1 MAHVEIQRGRA
12 SDFLRSGRRRQ
23 SLEDSEG
30 ASLGGE
36 SGSETLRPAGEA
48 GSAKPDKSGAP
59 FAWDCCG
66 KRFGQGFFVLAAAL
80 GGLLVVAPC
89 SMQGA
94 DGDEET
100 KLIQVLQTGG
110 SAIDKAVACARLKQI
125 GTERSVPALA
135 ALLSEEDLSHSAR
148 YALES
153 MSSLRAG
160 QALVAALP
168 RTAGL
173 TKVGI
178 INSLGARRETAAVP
192 FLIRLL
198 PCSVPV
204 QEADTAI
211 AIAAAAALGEIGG
224 PRVIQALQTASK
236 TSTGSVHVAVADAL
250 LRCANRVVNSGDR
263 AKARVLFQQLYETEQ
278 LDQDRFAAFGGLLRS
293 SGNAGIG
300 LMTEAI
306 VSGPGFAQAAALQ
319 IVPEIRTRGA
329 TKALSAILPKVKPTV
344 QVALISGLSRR
355 GDSSAVPAIMVLANS
370 TSPEV
375 RLAVIQALGSFGEV
389 SAIPAL
395 ARFAAAGT
403 AGEQKDA
410 RQALVDL
417 RCGKVTETLLS
428 RLASVGP
435 AEQAE
440 LAQALGG
447 RGDKVAIPRLQE
459 LARGEEP
466 VARKG
471 GLRALGRLVDEPQ
484 LGLLVTCVL
493 EAKDETARADAAEAL
508 SSACQRL
515 RAGQGQM
522 DVDPLIKGLTNGSTD
537 ARVALLTVCSGLPLP
552 PVRVAL
558 RAALQDPNPQV
569 RAAATRALCNTS
581 DIQLLDDLVT
591 IARGGDDQHWQTLA
605 VGGCVRL
612 TTGEEAIKLSAKER
626 IAPLRAL
633 LAMPLRPEQ
642 KRLVLAGLAEIPEL
656 EALRLANPLL
666 EEADLRSEA
675 ARAVIKIAEALPPAA
690 AQESKAALER
700 AMAANTDPAT
710 HAAAEAALK
719 KLAAR
724 PK

>member
-1 MAHVEIQRGRA
+1 M
-12 SDFLRSGRRRQ
+12 
-23 SLEDSEG
+23 
-30 ASLGGE
+30 
-36 SGSETLRPAGEA
+36 
-48 GSAKPDKSGAP
+48 
-59 FAWDCCG
+59 DCWG
-66 KRFGQGFFVLAAAL
+66 KWFGQGFLVFAAAL
-80 GGLLVVAPC
+80 GGLLAGAPC

-94 DGDEET
+94 DGDEEA
-100 KLIQVLQTGG
+100 KLMQVLQTGD
-110 SAIDKAVACARLKQI
+110 SAIDKSVACARLKQI
-125 GTERSVPALA
+125 GTERSVPSLA
-135 ALLSEEDLSHSAR
+135 VLLSEEDLSHSAR

-168 RTAGL
+168 KTAGL

-178 INSLGARRETAAVP
+178 INSLGARREAAAVP

-224 PRVIQALQTASK
+224 PRVIQALQTALK
-236 TSTGSVHVAVADAL
+236 TSTGSVNVAVADAL
-250 LRCANRVVNSGDR
+250 VRCANRLVNSGDR
-263 AKARVLFQQLYETEQ
+263 AKARVLFQQLYKTER
-278 LDQDRFAAFGGLLRS
+278 LDQVRLAAFSGLLRS
-293 SGNAGIG
+293 SGKAGIG

-319 IVPEIRTRGA
+319 IVPEIRTRNA
-329 TKALSAILPKVKPTV
+329 TKALSAILPKVEPTV

-355 GDSSAVPAIMVLANS
+355 GDSSAVPAIMSLANS

-389 SAIPAL
+389 SASPAL
-395 ARFAAAGT
+395 VRFAAAGNL
-403 AGEQKDA
+403 GEQKAA

-417 RCGKVTETLLS
+417 RSGQVTRTLLS
-428 RLASVGP
+428 QLASVSP
-435 AEQAE
+435 AEKAE

-447 RGDKVAIPRLQE
+447 RGDKVAIPRLRE

-471 GLRALGRLVDEPQ
+471 ALRALGRLVDEPQ
-484 LGLLVTCVL
+484 LGVLVACVL

-508 SSACQRL
+508 SSACGRL

-522 DVDPLIKGLTNGSTD
+522 DVDPLIERLTNGSTD

-558 RAALQDPNPQV
+558 RAALQDQKPQV
-569 RAAATRALCNTS
+569 RAAATRALCSTS
-581 DIQLLDDLVT
+581 DIQLLDDLMT
-591 IARGGDDQHWQTLA
+591 IARSGDDQHWQTLA
-605 VGGCVRL
+605 VGACVRL
-612 TTGEEAIKLSAKER
+612 TTGEEEALKLPAQER
-626 IAPLRAL
+626 ILPLRAL
-633 LAMPLRPEQ
+633 LAMPLHAEQ
-642 KRLVLAGLAEIPEL
+642 KRLILAGLAEIPDL
-656 EALRLANPLL
+656 EALRLANSLL
-666 EEADLRSEA
+666 GEADLRSEA

-690 AQESKAALER
+690 AKESRAALER

-719 KLAAR
+719 KLAA
-724 PK
+724 KTQ